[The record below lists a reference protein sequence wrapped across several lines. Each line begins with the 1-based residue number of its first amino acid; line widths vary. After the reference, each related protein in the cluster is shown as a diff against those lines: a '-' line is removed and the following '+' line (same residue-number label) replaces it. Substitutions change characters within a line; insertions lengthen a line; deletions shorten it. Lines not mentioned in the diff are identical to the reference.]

1 MATRAQVE
9 AKIAGITD
17 GGNNTAAEVRA
28 VLTDLLNYTENNL
41 EGFEIAPDTIIDTKT
56 SRYFYSFKGVK
67 NYSCSLYFIFHK
79 VREGEGNQIKIELT
93 EEEYNLLSGFI
104 PLYMYSGKEKRYD
117 LLVFKVPIVVFEKI
131 DETPF
136 TIALTIETD
145 KIKRYFVVIGLS
157 LNDNNAFVS
166 TSIALNYKENT
177 IINDMYLNT
186 KNKKDATRVANEGE
200 NILDAFIKK

>member
-9 AKIAGITD
+9 AKIAGISD

-41 EGFEIAPDTIIDTKT
+41 ESFEIAPDKVIDTKT

-79 VREGEGNQIKIELT
+79 VREGDGNQVKIELK
-93 EEEYNLLSGFI
+93 EEEYNLLSAFI
-104 PLYMYSGKEKRYD
+104 PLYLYSEKEKRYD
-117 LLVFKVPIVVFEKI
+117 LLAFKVPVVVFEKI

-145 KIKRYFVVIGLS
+145 KIKRYFVIIGLS
-157 LNDNNAFVS
+157 VNENNTFVS

-177 IINDMYLNT
+177 IINDMYSSVP
-186 KNKKDATRVANEGE
+186 NKKDGARGAAEGK
-200 NILDAFIKK
+200 NILDAFIRK